1 MADLRKKYTSPSI
14 EIVYNK
20 DESDEGKGKGNKFS
34 LPYGLCASVGINT
47 EGMTP
52 REAWDA
58 WMSKTGRTKED
69 AEREHWGKE
78 ASEKNAKN
86 SPASGEK
93 NKENELNATDEQRK
107 IIDKFSERL
116 AVGKNGTMRYGGDQA
131 TIVEAPTFSR
141 LENGDIEYRVVG
153 VREIPAQ
160 KSYVIG
166 VGGTEAKTRT
176 TISTGIIKQDGL
188 IINNRNEVT
197 EETGLK
203 KTDKQPQQAKETPV
217 SENVIKS
224 KDEQEK
230 ETKNLERAYSS
241 TRKGV
246 SEDWA
251 ARAQEMRSFS
261 SYKQGSATSSY
272 NASVDQFDK
281 NVNDLIQRYG
291 NNTTLTDK
299 DWEEVYSIADRYA
312 PNLEKYTDETNRNE
326 ASYPSWFISGP
337 ARYNTKKNEALM
349 SRSMALY
356 ENNADRINP
365 DDNVYLKKIKAI
377 LTNASIK
384 SNDDA
389 ATAKLQDKYDKLKAE
404 LENGKAMNAYFR
416 KNKTLVGFPGIS
428 EQSAKAFDKANASGD
443 YFSRQPFAAYRLQ
456 NGNAELHRIQARIDA
471 LNKAKAQSEA
481 AKANPQAAA
490 EATAAN
496 YPKLDGVQVQ
506 ENADEMRIQLRF
518 DDIPPAETREKLKR
532 NGFRWSPSQK
542 AWQRL
547 LNENGKYAA
556 KSVLKDLGG
565 K

>member
-1 MADLRKKYTSPSI
+1 MADLERIKKKYDTPEIDI
-14 EIVYNK
+14 EEATN
-20 DESDEGKGKGNKFS
+20 GGNRYS
-34 LPYGLCASVGINT
+34 LPYGLCKSVGINT

-52 REAWDA
+52 REAWEA
-58 WMSKTGRTKED
+58 WQNKTGKTK
-69 AEREHWGKE
+69 AEAEKEHWGKT
-78 ASEKNAKN
+78 A
-86 SPASGEK
+86 
-93 NKENELNATDEQRK
+93 DE
-107 IIDKFSERL
+107 
-116 AVGKNGTMRYGGDQA
+116 
-131 TIVEAPTFSR
+131 
-141 LENGDIEYRVVG
+141 
-153 VREIPAQ
+153 
-160 KSYVIG
+160 
-166 VGGTEAKTRT
+166 
-176 TISTGIIKQDGL
+176 
-188 IINNRNEVT
+188 
-197 EETGLK
+197 
-203 KTDKQPQQAKETPV
+203 KQPQNENISDKKSEVSTPNN
-217 SENVIKS
+217 E
-224 KDEQEK
+224 KDEQAK

-251 ARAQEMRSFS
+251 ARAKEMRSFS
-261 SYKQGSATSSY
+261 SYQQGSATSSY

-281 NVNDLIQRYG
+281 NVNELIQRYG
-291 NNTTLTDK
+291 NNATLTDK

-326 ASYPSWFISGP
+326 ASYSSWFISGP
-337 ARYNTKKNEALM
+337 ARYNVKKNEALM
-349 SRSMALY
+349 SRSRALY
-356 ENNADRINP
+356 ENNADRIDP
-365 DDNVYLKKIKAI
+365 DNNVYLKKIKAI

-428 EQSAKAFDKANASGD
+428 EQAAKEFDTKNASGD
-443 YFSRQPFAAYRLQ
+443 YFSRQPFPAYRLQ
-456 NGNAELHRIQARIDA
+456 NGNAELHRIQARIDS

-496 YPKLDGVQVQ
+496 YPKLDGVHVQ

-547 LNENGKYAA
+547 LNQNGKYAA
-556 KSVLKDLGG
+556 QSVLKDLGG

>member
-1 MADLRKKYTSPSI
+1 MADLERIKKKYDTPEMDI
-14 EIVYNK
+14 E
-20 DESDEGKGKGNKFS
+20 EATHGGNRYS
-34 LPYGLCASVGINT
+34 LPYGLCKSVGINT

-52 REAWDA
+52 REAWEA
-58 WMSKTGRTKED
+58 WQNKTGKTK
-69 AEREHWGKE
+69 AEAEKEHWGKT
-78 ASEKNAKN
+78 ANEKQPQNEN
-86 SPASGEK
+86 S
-93 NKENELNATDEQRK
+93 KENTSESVIKSKEDIKTKDDLISYIKHRHGVELKNEN
-107 IIDKFSERL
+107 IPFLNDKKNRL
-116 AVGKNGTMRYGGDQA
+116 YT
-131 TIVEAPTFSR
+131 
-141 LENGDIEYRVVG
+141 
-153 VREIPAQ
+153 EIP
-160 KSYVIG
+160 K
-166 VGGTEAKTRT
+166 E
-176 TISTGIIKQDGL
+176 
-188 IINNRNEVT
+188 NRNSILNDLKQHGFSV
-197 EETGLK
+197 EEHNKGYYWIDLPEEEK
-203 KTDKQPQQAKETPV
+203 KTDKKSEESTPNNEKDEQAKET
-217 SENVIKS
+217 
-224 KDEQEK
+224 

-246 SEDWA
+246 SEDLA
-251 ARAQEMRSFS
+251 RRAQESRSFS
-261 SYKQGSATSSY
+261 EYKSGSATDSY
-272 NASVDQFDK
+272 NSDVSRFDS
-281 NVNDLIQRYG
+281 NVNALIQRYG
-291 NNTTLTDK
+291 KNSTLTDK
-299 DWEEVYSIADRYA
+299 DWEDVYSIADRYA
-312 PNLEKYTDETNRNE
+312 QSLEKYTDETNRNE
-326 ASYPSWFISGP
+326 ASYPSWFIAGP
-337 ARYNTKKNEALM
+337 ARYNAKKNEALM
-349 SRSMALY
+349 NRSQALY
-356 ENNADRINP
+356 ENYKDRITP

-389 ATAKLQDKYDKLKAE
+389 ATEKLQDKYDKLKAE

-428 EQSAKAFDKANASGD
+428 EQAAKAFDKANASGD
-443 YFSRQPFAAYRLQ
+443 YFSRQPFMPYRLQ
-456 NGNAELHRIQARIDA
+456 NGNAELHRIQARIDM

-496 YPKLDGVQVQ
+496 YPKLDGVQVK

>member
-1 MADLRKKYTSPSI
+1 MADLERIKKKYDTPEI
-14 EIVYNK
+14 EIE
-20 DESDEGKGKGNKFS
+20 ESTHGGNRYS
-34 LPYGLCASVGINT
+34 LPYGLCKSVGINT

-58 WMSKTGRTKED
+58 WQNKTGKTKEE
-69 AEREHWGKE
+69 AEKEHWGKT
-78 ASEKNAKN
+78 A
-86 SPASGEK
+86 
-93 NKENELNATDEQRK
+93 DE
-107 IIDKFSERL
+107 
-116 AVGKNGTMRYGGDQA
+116 
-131 TIVEAPTFSR
+131 
-141 LENGDIEYRVVG
+141 
-153 VREIPAQ
+153 
-160 KSYVIG
+160 
-166 VGGTEAKTRT
+166 
-176 TISTGIIKQDGL
+176 
-188 IINNRNEVT
+188 
-197 EETGLK
+197 
-203 KTDKQPQQAKETPV
+203 KQPQNENISDKKSEVSTPNN
-217 SENVIKS
+217 E
-224 KDEQEK
+224 KDEQSK

-246 SEDWA
+246 SEDLA
-251 ARAQEMRSFS
+251 RRAQESRSFS
-261 SYKQGSATSSY
+261 EYKSGSATASY
-272 NASVDQFDK
+272 NSDVSRFDR
-281 NVNDLIQRYG
+281 NVNELIQRYG
-291 NNTTLTDK
+291 KNSTLTDK
-299 DWEEVYSIADRYA
+299 DWEDVYSIADRYA
-312 PNLEKYTDETNRNE
+312 QSLEKYTDETNRNE
-326 ASYPSWFISGP
+326 ASYPSWFIAGP
-337 ARYNTKKNEALM
+337 ARYNVKKNEALM
-349 SRSMALY
+349 NRSQALY
-356 ENNADRINP
+356 ENYKDRINP
-365 DDNVYLKKIKAI
+365 DNNVYLKKIKAI

-416 KNKTLVGFPGIS
+416 KYGTIKGFPGVS
-428 EQSAKAFDKANASGD
+428 DKTAQEFLEAHEREQ
-443 YFSRQPFAAYRLQ
+443 YFNKQPYAAYHMT
-456 NGNAELHRIQARIDA
+456 NVNAELRRIQARIDT
-471 LNKAKAQSEA
+471 LKKAKAQAEA

>member
-1 MADLRKKYTSPSI
+1 MADLERIKKKYDTPEIDI
-14 EIVYNK
+14 EEATN
-20 DESDEGKGKGNKFS
+20 GGNRYS
-34 LPYGLCASVGINT
+34 LPYGLCKSVGINT

-52 REAWDA
+52 REAWEA
-58 WMSKTGRTKED
+58 WQNKTGKTKEE
-69 AEREHWGKE
+69 AEKEHWGKT
-78 ASEKNAKN
+78 ADEKQPAEKEEKSTTYSAQKGDTITSGGMKLKIVDVSADGEKILAEILEGKSPSGLRKPGDKILFHKNSPLAKQAQKYTENNEQVDEEELTAAEQNVSKENAGKQDAPAVKN
-86 SPASGEK
+86 SPAQEAT
-93 NKENELNATDEQRK
+93 NA
-107 IIDKFSERL
+107 
-116 AVGKNGTMRYGGDQA
+116 G
-131 TIVEAPTFSR
+131 
-141 LENGDIEYRVVG
+141 
-153 VREIPAQ
+153 
-160 KSYVIG
+160 
-166 VGGTEAKTRT
+166 
-176 TISTGIIKQDGL
+176 
-188 IINNRNEVT
+188 
-197 EETGLK
+197 
-203 KTDKQPQQAKETPV
+203 
-217 SENVIKS
+217 
-224 KDEQEK
+224 
-230 ETKNLERAYSS
+230 RAYFS

-261 SYKQGSATSSY
+261 SYQQGSATSSY
-272 NASVDQFDK
+272 NASVEQFDK
-281 NVNDLIQRYG
+281 NVNELIQRYG
-291 NNTTLTDK
+291 NNATLTDK

-349 SRSMALY
+349 SRSRALY

-365 DDNVYLKKIKAI
+365 DDNVYLKKIKSI

-389 ATAKLQDKYDKLKAE
+389 ATAKLKDKYDKLKAE

-428 EQSAKAFDKANASGD
+428 EQSAKAFDWANASGD
-443 YFSRQPFAAYRLQ
+443 YFSRQPFMSYRLQ
-456 NGNAELHRIQARIDA
+456 NGNAELHRIQARIDT
-471 LNKAKAQSEA
+471 LNKAKAQAEA
-481 AKANPQAAA
+481 AKANPQAA
-490 EATAAN
+490 AAN